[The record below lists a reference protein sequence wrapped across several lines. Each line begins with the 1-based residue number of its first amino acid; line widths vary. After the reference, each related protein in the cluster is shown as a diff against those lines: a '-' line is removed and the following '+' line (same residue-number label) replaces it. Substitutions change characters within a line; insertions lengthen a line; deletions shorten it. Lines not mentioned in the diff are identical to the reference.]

1 MKQAVSLHWESAS
14 RTHVGTVR
22 KLNEDSVL
30 ERPDRGLWAVAD
42 GMGGHAAGDFASA
55 AVVNAL
61 NGITAPASLGALVG
75 EVRQQLQAVNHSLSE
90 EARQRGQEMIG
101 STVVVL
107 LLFGAHAVV
116 LWAGDS
122 RAYLYREGE
131 LEALTRDH
139 SQVEE
144 FVSLGLITREQAE
157 GHPASNIITRAVGVA
172 GRLELDSEMFEIAAG
187 DTVLLCSDG
196 LYRELDSGD
205 IRTCLAMDDCQQ
217 ACDALLETALARG
230 ARDNVSVVL
239 VRALHEEQVTRTH
252 YNPSV
257 TPAGGHTAR
266 DDDPTTC

>member
-1 MKQAVSLHWESAS
+1 
-14 RTHVGTVR
+14 VGTVR

-30 ERPDRGLWAVAD
+30 ERPERGLWAVAD

-61 NGITAPASLGALVG
+61 DGISASASLGALVG
-75 EVRQQLQAVNHSLSE
+75 EVRQQLQAVNRSLSE
-90 EARQRGQEMIG
+90 EARRRGQELIG

-122 RAYLYREGE
+122 RAYLYRGGE
-131 LEALTRDH
+131 LKPLTRDH

-144 FVSLGLITREQAE
+144 FVGLGLITREQAE
-157 GHPASNIITRAVGVA
+157 GHPASNVITRAVGVA
-172 GRLELDSEMFEIAAG
+172 SQLELDSEMFEIAAG

-196 LYRELDSGD
+196 LYRELDSGE
-205 IRTCLAMDDCQQ
+205 IRTCLAMNDCQQ
-217 ACDALLETALARG
+217 ACDALLETALAHG

-239 VRALHEEQVTRTH
+239 VRALREEQVTRTH

-257 TPAGGHTAR
+257 PPAGGYPVR

>member
-1 MKQAVSLHWESAS
+1 MKQAVSLHWDSAS

-61 NGITAPASLGALVG
+61 NGIHAPASLGALVG
-75 EVRQQLQAVNHSLSE
+75 EVRQQLQAVNHALSE
-90 EARQRGQEMIG
+90 EARRRGQELIG

-131 LEALTRDH
+131 LKALTRGQEIDQTPVRSEDVPDYVPH
-139 SQVEE
+139 RDRS
-144 FVSLGLITREQAE
+144 R
-157 GHPASNIITRAVGVA
+157 GHGV
-172 GRLELDSEMFEIAAG
+172 
-187 DTVLLCSDG
+187 
-196 LYRELDSGD
+196 
-205 IRTCLAMDDCQQ
+205 
-217 ACDALLETALARG
+217 RG
-230 ARDNVSVVL
+230 ARMGDTGSVGPERRGTPDPAFALRGTGRHQSPINIGGVVNADLPALNALIHGVL
-239 VRALHEEQVTRTH
+239 LPH
-252 YNPSV
+252 
-257 TPAGGHTAR
+257 PAVAR
-266 DDDPTTC
+266 VQSQIVMDQLKSDAPLPI

>member
-1 MKQAVSLHWESAS
+1 M
-14 RTHVGTVR
+14 
-22 KLNEDSVL
+22 
-30 ERPDRGLWAVAD
+30 
-42 GMGGHAAGDFASA
+42 
-55 AVVNAL
+55 
-61 NGITAPASLGALVG
+61 
-75 EVRQQLQAVNHSLSE
+75 RQQLQAVNQSLSE

-257 TPAGGHTAR
+257 TQAGGSMPGQGIPGR
-266 DDDPTTC
+266 CKV